1 MTTHT
6 NTLLQ
11 TKGAGETE
19 DYRFDRFRLG
29 LILDDMKFSKKSLRP
44 GDPIP
49 RFDLLATDGSQFQL
63 DEYAA
68 GRPVLLVTGSVTCP
82 MTAASTPD
90 LKSLYEKYG
99 ETVAFV
105 LLYVREGHP
114 GEHTPQPKTIE
125 DKLQHARAL
134 EEVFGVSWPVA
145 VDDIDGNLHR
155 ALDAKPNSLHLVDRN
170 GKIAFRSLWAGDT
183 ASVERAVG
191 QLVRGENLTGTESQ
205 KMVSPVVRSGGYITE
220 VLKMG
225 GKTAIRDAWLAA
237 PPMILLGQV
246 SSLFTFTSKSRRG
259 PIAAALLTTVA
270 AAMATAIA
278 LLAVV

>member
-1 MTTHT
+1 MITTTHSFT
-6 NTLLQ
+6 Q
-11 TKGAGETE
+11 TDGSSAAK

-29 LILDDMKFSKKSLRP
+29 LILDDMKFSKDSLRP

-49 RFDLLATDGSQFQL
+49 RFDLLASDGSQFQL

-99 ETVAFV
+99 EAVAFV

-134 EEVFGVSWPVA
+134 QEIFGVSWPVA
-145 VDDIDGNLHR
+145 VDGIDGNLHR
-155 ALDAKPNSLHLVDRN
+155 ALDAKPNSLHLIDAS
-170 GKIAFRSLWAGDT
+170 GKIVFRSLWAGDT
-183 ASVERAVG
+183 TAVEQAVG
-191 QLVRGENLTGTESQ
+191 QLVRGEDLTKTESQ
-205 KMVSPVVRSGGYITE
+205 KMVGPVVRSGGYIKG
-220 VLKMG
+220 VLKTG
-225 GKTAIRDAWLAA
+225 GKAAVRDAWLAA
-237 PPMILLGQV
+237 PPMILLGQF
-246 SSLFTFTSKSRRG
+246 SSLFTFVSKSRRG
-259 PIAAALLTTVA
+259 PLAAALLATTTVA
-270 AAMATAIA
+270 VGAAIA
-278 LLAVV
+278 FGVF

>member
-1 MTTHT
+1 MTKQT
-6 NTLLQ
+6 NTLPQ
-11 TKGAGETE
+11 TKGARKTK

-29 LILDDMKFSKKSLRP
+29 LILDDMKFNKESLRP
-44 GDPIP
+44 GDSIP
-49 RFDLLATDGSQFQL
+49 RFDLLASDGSQFQL

-134 EEVFGVSWPVA
+134 QEIFGVNWPVA
-145 VDDIDGNLHR
+145 VDDIDGSLHR
-155 ALDAKPNSLHLVDRN
+155 ALDAKPNSLHLIDAS
-170 GKIAFRSLWAGDT
+170 GKIVFRSLWAGDT
-183 ASVERAVG
+183 IAVEQAVG
-191 QLVRGENLTGTESQ
+191 QLVRGEGLTKTESQ
-205 KMVSPVVRSGGYITE
+205 KMVGPVVRSGGYISE
-220 VLKMG
+220 VLETG
-225 GKTAIRDAWLAA
+225 GKAAVRDAWLAA
-237 PPMILLGQV
+237 PPMILLGKF
-246 SSLFTFTSKSRRG
+246 SSLFTFVSKSRRG
-259 PIAAALLTTVA
+259 PLAAALLATTIVA
-270 AAMATAIA
+270 VGAAIA
-278 LLAVV
+278 FGVF

>member
-11 TKGAGETE
+11 TKGAGETK

-114 GEHTPQPKTIE
+114 GEHTPQPKTME

-134 EEVFGVSWPVA
+134 QEIFGVNWPVA
-145 VDDIDGNLHR
+145 VDDIDGSLHR
-155 ALDAKPNSLHLVDRN
+155 ALDAKPNSLHLVDAR
-170 GKIAFRSLWAGDT
+170 GMIVFRSLWAGDT
-183 ASVERAVG
+183 NAVERAVG
-191 QLVRGENLTGTESQ
+191 QLVRGENLTGTESK
-205 KMVSPVVRSGGYITE
+205 KMVGPVVRSGGYITE
-220 VLKMG
+220 VLKTG
-225 GKTAIRDAWLAA
+225 GEAAIRDAWLAA
-237 PPMILLGQV
+237 PPMILLGQI
-246 SSLFTFTSKSRRG
+246 SSLFSFAPKARRG
-259 PIAAALLTTVA
+259 QLAAATLAAIGLVLTTIITVA
-270 AAMATAIA
+270 
-278 LLAVV
+278 VQ